1 MTSHSFDFMDAVVL
15 YAIAWAGPNGANPE
29 VLEPCFQHLDV
40 LPTLVELNT
49 AISRLVAVELVR
61 VEAQRVFAGP
71 QATAL
76 FERVVHLP
84 ARTIP
89 EHFERLLSTVPFRS
103 VVTQEYFSKEEQRTV
118 QETYLRRLRAR
129 QKCDAPH

>member
-1 MTSHSFDFMDAVVL
+1 MDAVVL

-29 VLEPCFQHLDV
+29 VLEPCLRHLDA
-40 LPTLVELNT
+40 LPTIVELNT

-61 VEAQRVFAGP
+61 VEAHRVFAGP

-76 FERVVHLP
+76 FESVVHLP

-103 VVTQEYFSKEEQRTV
+103 VATHEYFSKEEQRTA
-118 QETYLRRLRAR
+118 QETYLSRMREATRKRAR
-129 QKCDAPH
+129 